1 MSEFAELKRQ
11 LQEAL
16 SADDTGGGYS
26 DKSVLLA
33 NLGEE
38 AGTAL
43 RRGQITE
50 AEYKVLMAR
59 EGGPGQNDGRSTL
72 HA

>member
-1 MSEFAELKRQ
+1 MTEFAELTRQ
-11 LQEAL
+11 LQQAR

-38 AGTAL
+38 AGKAL

-50 AEYKVLMAR
+50 AEYTTLMTS
-59 EGGPGQNDGRSTL
+59 DGDTDG
-72 HA
+72 